1 MSRCRS
7 SNIGTTIKGYK
18 VRWLLLNNRPGQFGN
33 VTIFTF
39 LPIGWL
45 YCVLAHEIAAKLR
58 PMSRTTFY
66 AVFRMCILH
75 TCACWMHL
83 SRWVCTK
90 CIALLLMVVAVV
102 VLLPLYFFQLFLIAW
117 PYLFFDAS
125 RKSSGKC
132 IFIQIRSAHV
142 CKCNN
147 NTCWCNC
154 THHLLAPG
162 AHKPRCIDFIKC
174 SLCTYASHGLLVFVS
189 VRRHQREWGRNRRR
203 GILLLWFIFVKQLL
217 FNRFQ
222 HSESNKKLCTQWVL
236 LTWWN
241 WKSRSIW
248 WHCALSE
255 LPLILL

>member
-102 VLLPLYFFQLFLIAW
+102 VLLPLYFFPALSDSMTVLI
-117 PYLFFDAS
+117 F
-125 RKSSGKC
+125 
-132 IFIQIRSAHV
+132 
-142 CKCNN
+142 
-147 NTCWCNC
+147 
-154 THHLLAPG
+154 
-162 AHKPRCIDFIKC
+162 RCIAKI
-174 SLCTYASHGLLVFVS
+174 
-189 VRRHQREWGRNRRR
+189 
-203 GILLLWFIFVKQLL
+203 
-217 FNRFQ
+217 
-222 HSESNKKLCTQWVL
+222 QWKMYFY
-236 LTWWN
+236 TN
-241 WKSRSIW
+241 T
-248 WHCALSE
+248 
-255 LPLILL
+255 